1 MSRRRNVS
9 ISANEGPAMTD
20 GLTDGLTET
29 VLNTLRQI
37 PDYPK
42 PGILFQDITPVLRDG
57 PLFRRVVDAM
67 AAPFGNAAVTHVLG
81 IEARGFILGGAVA
94 TAMGA
99 GFVPARKPGKLPWE
113 SVTEAYALEYGTD
126 ALEAH
131 RDALPPGARVLVV
144 DDVLATGGTARA
156 AGRLARALRG
166 QLVGWSF
173 MLEITGL
180 QGRRQLDDA
189 ECRVLVAV

>member
-1 MSRRRNVS
+1 MTEDLAQVVRR
-9 ISANEGPAMTD
+9 
-20 GLTDGLTET
+20 
-29 VLNTLRQI
+29 TLRPI

-57 PLFRRVVDAM
+57 RLFHSVVEAM
-67 AAPFGNAAVTHVLG
+67 AAPFAGAGITHVLG

-94 TAMGA
+94 TALGA

-113 SVTEAYALEYGTD
+113 SLRESYDLEYGQD

-131 RDALPPGARVLVV
+131 SDSWTHGARVLVV

-156 AGRLARALRG
+156 AGQLARGLGADLA
-166 QLVGWSF
+166 GWTF
-173 MLEITGL
+173 LLEIEAL
-180 QGRRQLDDA
+180 AGRRKLDGAQLHA
-189 ECRVLVAV
+189 VTRV